1 MKHLL
6 AGLILFASLSLSM
19 SSCGKDNDPTSTEES
34 GNNNGTTNNPN
45 GSKMKITVGSAVFTA
60 TLFDNPSVTALKAR
74 LPLTINMEDL
84 NANEKFYHFSTTL
97 PANASAV
104 GNILIGDLMLYGN
117 NSFVLFYKSF
127 NTSYTYS
134 RLGRIDNV
142 NGLVTAL
149 GSGNVTVKLELQ

>member
-6 AGLILFASLSLSM
+6 ASLILFASLTLSM
-19 SSCGKDNDPTSTEES
+19 SSYGKDNDPTSAEENR
-34 GNNNGTTNNPN
+34 NNNETINNPT
-45 GSKMKITVGSAVFTA
+45 GTKMKITVGSDVFTA
-60 TLFDNPSVTALKAR
+60 TLFDNPSVTVLKAR

-84 NANEKFYHFSTTL
+84 NANEKFYHFSSTL
-97 PANASAV
+97 STNASAV
-104 GNILIGDLMLYGN
+104 GKIQIGDLMLYGN

-142 NGLVTAL
+142 TGLVAAL
-149 GSGNVTVKLELQ
+149 GSGNVTVHFELQ